1 MCPLSIAPP
10 APAMPLIDAALL
22 AANEADAIEQIAIQ
36 QSFQRESLVLKSTDS
51 CASVDILTRFN
62 VNL

>member
-1 MCPLSIAPP
+1 
-10 APAMPLIDAALL
+10 MPLIDAALL